1 MGSYDVVYMSNVLNS
16 KSRVRKDSIEEQ
28 RTNVRVN
35 SEGCEEVE
43 ENQLPSLR
51 TVEEK
56 RIVRFC
62 NKRLIEQK

>member
-43 ENQLPSLR
+43 EN
-51 TVEEK
+51 
-56 RIVRFC
+56 
-62 NKRLIEQK
+62 